1 MAGAGRHDGASDR
14 SPAMDSRRD
23 GDVRGSRA
31 VRGSLRCLAAIGVLY
46 ALLVD
51 LAAFA
56 AVGVLRPRIPWT
68 WDARSTAEA
77 GPLAR
82 FDAGWYASIAR
93 EGYRWDFEEKTG
105 NIVFFPLYPLLMRAL
120 SSLSGLSLFL
130 AGSLVSHLF
139 FFAGLLALAAYL
151 VEDPGRPDPAAVVF
165 SLLAWPWAFF
175 LLAVYTESLFLFLAV
190 STLLAARR
198 EAAFTTLF
206 LGVLAGLTRLSAL
219 ALVPPLIWLVFGG
232 RRERRTRLL
241 AAALSPALGVG
252 IFLTWLGVRYR
263 DALIFF
269 RAERSGWGR
278 SLASPMVLLD
288 PFSRVFEN
296 IERKGFPHAGPL
308 VDLVGPLFLLVAL
321 FWLARRRHVAE
332 ALYVGAGTLLIL
344 MSGNLSSS
352 GRYAL
357 VLFPAFRFAAGLLRS
372 PRRWPGPTLAV
383 LSLLLQL
390 YLIARFVNNLWVA

>member
-1 MAGAGRHDGASDR
+1 MEYGRDDDGRGAG
-14 SPAMDSRRD
+14 
-23 GDVRGSRA
+23 A
-31 VRGSLRCLAAIGVLY
+31 VRGSLRRLAGIGVLF

-56 AVGVLRPRIPWT
+56 AVGLLRPRVPWT
-68 WDARSTAEA
+68 WDARATAEA

-82 FDAGWYASIAR
+82 FDSGWYASIAR
-93 EGYRWDFEEKTG
+93 EGYQWDFKERTG

-120 SSLSGLSLFL
+120 SSVSGVSLFL
-130 AGSLVSHLF
+130 AGSVLSHLF

-151 VEDPGRPDPAAVVF
+151 GEDPGRPDPAAVVF

-190 STLLAARR
+190 AALLAARR
-198 EAAFTTLF
+198 EAAFATFF

-219 ALVPPLIWLVFGG
+219 ALVPPLIWLALGG
-232 RRERRTRLL
+232 RRERRTRRL
-241 AAALSPALGVG
+241 AAALSPALGAG
-252 IFLTWLGVRYR
+252 IFLTYLGVRYR
-263 DALIFF
+263 DALIFL

-278 SLASPMVLLD
+278 TLASPMVLLD
-288 PFSRVFEN
+288 PFSRALEN
-296 IERKGFPHAGPL
+296 MQRKGFLHAGPL

-321 FWLARRRHVAE
+321 FWLVRRHHVAE
-332 ALYVGAGTLLIL
+332 ALYVGTGTLLIL

-390 YLIARFVNNLWVA
+390 YLVARFVNNCWVA